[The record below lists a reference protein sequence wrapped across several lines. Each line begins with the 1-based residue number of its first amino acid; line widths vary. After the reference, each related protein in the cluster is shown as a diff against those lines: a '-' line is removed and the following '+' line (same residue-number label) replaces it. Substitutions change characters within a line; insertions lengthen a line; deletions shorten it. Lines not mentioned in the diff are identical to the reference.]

1 MEREQTELQAADTS
15 TLSAARPIAR
25 RSLHDELRDR
35 LRDMIIDG
43 QLKAGVKIPE
53 RDLCESFGVSRTP
66 LREALKVL
74 ASEGLVH
81 LTPNRGA
88 TVAVLTVAE
97 LEEVFPVMGALEALS
112 GELAC
117 QQIST
122 AEIAAI
128 AELHTEMLEHYQARD
143 LAEYFRCNQDIH
155 ERILDAARNSTLA
168 QLYRGLAGRVRG
180 ARYVANMSDK
190 RWAAAVKEHEQML
203 AALKARDGKKLSALL
218 KAHLAQKFET
228 VRETLPPT
236 TAT

>member
-1 MEREQTELQAADTS
+1 MDRQQADAPSLGTA

-43 QLKAGVKIPE
+43 QLEPGVKVPE
-53 RDLCESFGVSRTP
+53 RELCELFGVSRTP

-74 ASEGLVH
+74 ANEGLVS
-81 LTPNRGA
+81 LEPNRGA

-117 QQIST
+117 QHIT
-122 AEIAAI
+122 DGEIASISA
-128 AELHTEMLEHYQARD
+128 LHEEMTKHYRAGD
-143 LAEYFRCNQDIH
+143 LAGYFRCNQAIH
-155 ERILDAARNSTLA
+155 ERILDAARNPTLA
-168 QLYRGLAGRVRG
+168 QLYRGLAGRIRG

-203 AALKARDGKKLSALL
+203 MALKERAGKKLSALL

-228 VRETLPPT
+228 VREALPP
-236 TAT
+236 ADGD

>member
-1 MEREQTELQAADTS
+1 MDRDQALTPGSDGNTP
-15 TLSAARPIAR
+15 SAARPIAR

-43 QLKAGVKIPE
+43 ELKAGVKVPE

-74 ASEGLVH
+74 ASEGLVN
-81 LTPNRGA
+81 LRPNRGA

-117 QQIST
+117 RHISD
-122 AEIAAI
+122 AEVADIAT
-128 AELHTEMLEHYQARD
+128 LHGEMLEHYRAGD
-143 LAEYFRCNQDIH
+143 LAAYFRCNQGIH
-155 ERILDAARNSTLA
+155 ERILDAARNPTLA

-203 AALKARDGKKLSALL
+203 AALKARNGKRLSELL
-218 KAHLAQKFET
+218 KVHLAKKFDT
-228 VRETLPPT
+228 VRETLPP
-236 TAT
+236 AVKQ

>member
-1 MEREQTELQAADTS
+1 MDRDQAIASDGDS
-15 TLSAARPIAR
+15 ATLSTAKPIMR

-117 QQIST
+117 QHIST
-122 AEIAAI
+122 AEVAAI
-128 AELHTEMLEHYQARD
+128 AELHAEMLEHYQARD
-143 LAEYFRCNQDIH
+143 LAAYFRCNQDIH
-155 ERILDAARNSTLA
+155 ERILEAARNPTLA

-190 RWAAAVKEHEQML
+190 RWAAAVKEHEQIL
-203 AALKARDGKKLSALL
+203 VALKARDGKKLSALL

-236 TAT
+236 TGL